1 MSMFYELMMRKKGM
15 PSRYQKVEYIEST
28 GTQYID
34 TGVYLTGDSRVKI
47 KFQLTNTTYKG
58 ERIFGSQFPNETFR
72 FGTGGDV
79 TWRVGYWDSTS
90 VSLSTPSPAL
100 NVLYEIDFNKTEFY
114 LNNNLIHTFTK
125 KDFTATH
132 TAYLFN
138 VHYTNNTD
146 FVVAKVYS
154 CQIYD
159 NNRLVRNFIP
169 VYDTLTNKYG
179 MWESVQGKFYGNAG
193 TGDFKGSIVGYTI
206 VGSPT
211 ITDGVVSGFSSGN
224 YIYVPNFDIGNDF
237 EFITKIKLLET
248 NNNNYLL
255 RLPKGNVN
263 LNMSLYLNN
272 TNKINLALNY
282 NNKPNSVT
290 AGTTVFNLNTDI
302 YIKII
307 QKGNITK
314 LFSSLDKSNWIEEMS
329 IQTDKDIRGS
339 GTGYDMSFGI
349 ASVSSGY
356 YFHGEIYIGETI
368 IKINNKLWFNG
379 QPA

>member
-1 MSMFYELMMRKKGM
+1 MSMFHELMMRKKGI
-15 PSRYQKVEYIEST
+15 PERYQEVEYIEST

-34 TGVYLTGDSRVKI
+34 TGIYLTGDSRVKI

-72 FGTGGDV
+72 FGTGGDF

-138 VHYTNNTD
+138 VHYTNNMD
-146 FVVAKVYS
+146 FVVAKVYY

-169 VYDTLTNKYG
+169 VYDTETQKYG
-179 MWESVQGKFYGNAG
+179 MWESVQGKFYGNDG

-211 ITDGVVSGFSSGN
+211 ITDGVVSGFSSS
-224 YIYVPNFDIGNDF
+224 
-237 EFITKIKLLET
+237 
-248 NNNNYLL
+248 NYLQISNFPAYTQDDRVELVFNFTLTTLTDSTFMGGNGALFVSVVNSSGKIQYYGSAIGLSGELGANILSTGQNYYFKVIYDTNSLKGYISTDGTIWILDYTKNLSATFSKSGVYYIGRAPVANQYL
-255 RLPKGNVN
+255 RGTMN
-263 LNMSLYLNN
+263 LNN
-272 TNKINLALNY
+272 T
-282 NNKPNSVT
+282 
-290 AGTTVFNLNTDI
+290 
-302 YIKII
+302 YIK
-307 QKGNITK
+307 
-314 LFSSLDKSNWIEEMS
+314 
-329 IQTDKDIRGS
+329 
-339 GTGYDMSFGI
+339 
-349 ASVSSGY
+349 V
-356 YFHGEIYIGETI
+356 
-368 IKINNKLWFNG
+368 NNKLVFNG
-379 QPA
+379 QPS